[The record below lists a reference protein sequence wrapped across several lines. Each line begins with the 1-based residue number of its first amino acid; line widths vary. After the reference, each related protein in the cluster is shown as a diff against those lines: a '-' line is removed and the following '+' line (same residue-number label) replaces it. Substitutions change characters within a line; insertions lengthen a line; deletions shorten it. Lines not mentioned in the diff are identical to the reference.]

1 MINIEMIKLVNLE
14 SEFNEAK
21 ELFTDL
27 DLNNVFIST
36 DKRTNFNKEI
46 PVANPIKHDAF
57 EFLFIKSNDLLEQEA
72 KEQNKEIIV
81 FSNSDSFYNLVVFS
95 DKQGIDPQ
103 EQNLKVLVDVIKYEE
118 IKLNNPVTDEL
129 EPLEVEEVI

>member
-14 SEFNEAK
+14 LEFNEAK

-27 DLNNVFIST
+27 DLDNVFIST
-36 DKRTNFNKEI
+36 DKRTNFNKEV

-72 KEQNKEIIV
+72 KEQNKEIIA

-103 EQNLKVLVDVIKYEE
+103 EQNLKVLVDEVIPEE
-118 IKLNNPVTDEL
+118 IEVNNPVSDEL
-129 EPLEVEEVI
+129 ELLEVEEVI

>member
-1 MINIEMIKLVNLE
+1 MIKLVNLE

-46 PVANPIKHDAF
+46 PVANPIKHDVF

-103 EQNLKVLVDVIKYEE
+103 EQNLKVLVDEVIPKE
-118 IKLNNPVTDEL
+118 IEINNPVSDEL

>member
-1 MINIEMIKLVNLE
+1 MIKLVNLE
-14 SEFNEAK
+14 LEFNEAK

-27 DLNNVFIST
+27 DLDNVFIST
-36 DKRTNFNKEI
+36 DKRTNFNKEV

-72 KEQNKEIIV
+72 KEQNKEIIA

-103 EQNLKVLVDVIKYEE
+103 EQNLKVLVDEVIPEE
-118 IKLNNPVTDEL
+118 IEVNNPVSDEL
-129 EPLEVEEVI
+129 ELLEVEEVI